1 MKKMAAT
8 QRRHMTRQA
17 MVSHRQLSRNP
28 AAITSSTPT
37 VTMTC
42 TMIIKIIIMIIM
54 IIIIR

>member
-8 QRRHMTRQA
+8 HSRHMTRQA

-37 VTMTC
+37 VTITC
-42 TMIIKIIIMIIM
+42 TRIIIIILLTLIMII
-54 IIIIR
+54 R